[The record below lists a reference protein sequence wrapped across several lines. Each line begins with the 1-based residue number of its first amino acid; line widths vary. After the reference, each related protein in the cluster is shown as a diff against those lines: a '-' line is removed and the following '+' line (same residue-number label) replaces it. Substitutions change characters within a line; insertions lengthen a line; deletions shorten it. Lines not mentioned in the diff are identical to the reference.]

1 MIQSLL
7 TLFAPMLLG
16 AQLVLTLVL
25 TKGEICPGQ
34 RGRIHKLLPAL
45 AILWLAI
52 ASIQIQAFL
61 VVFALFYFYSQVQTK
76 KTRERGPMWVMYLAD
91 GLAAGFVGAQIAGQA
106 TGAGML
112 AMLTMVLLLGGAFA
126 HLLLTVARTRLQAF
140 HRILPFSGVLAA
152 MLIALIVL
160 LHAYSLDEQ
169 ALAVATQQILVGF
182 AVMLTAIIVWCWHIF
197 TSKTVNKVQLAVALV
212 CVIGS
217 AYINSGLFHL

>member
-34 RGRIHKLLPAL
+34 RGRIHKLLPAI

-140 HRILPFSGVLAA
+140 HRILPFSGVVAA

>member
-140 HRILPFSGVLAA
+140 HRILPFSGVVAA

>member
-1 MIQSLL
+1 
-7 TLFAPMLLG
+7 MLLG

-25 TKGEICPGQ
+25 TKGDICPGQ

-140 HRILPFSGVLAA
+140 HRILPFSGVVAA

>member
-25 TKGEICPGQ
+25 TKGDICPGQ

-140 HRILPFSGVLAA
+140 HRILPFSGVVAA

>member
-1 MIQSLL
+1 
-7 TLFAPMLLG
+7 MLLG

-140 HRILPFSGVLAA
+140 HRILPFSGVVAA

-169 ALAVATQQILVGF
+169 ALAIATQQILVGF

>member
-1 MIQSLL
+1 
-7 TLFAPMLLG
+7 MLLG

-25 TKGEICPGQ
+25 TKGDICPGQ

-91 GLAAGFVGAQIAGQA
+91 GLAAGFVGAQIAEQA
-106 TGAGML
+106 TGTGML

>member
-1 MIQSLL
+1 
-7 TLFAPMLLG
+7 MLLG

-140 HRILPFSGVLAA
+140 HRILPFSGVVAA